1 MLKELQK
8 EYEKQLKALIG
19 QIKEKNES
27 ISKLEKEA
35 VQLRKDKKDLRN
47 TLKRVEND
55 YSVLQT
61 QTSDVRHEFHVKD
74 EAINQGRI
82 EVEEMNSENER
93 LREKLREARQ
103 EFAKLSSQML
113 SFRSEK
119 DLRTPN
125 ILAELLELRKRI
137 EAEEANK
144 VNVSLNHDQELH
156 AAQKESK

>member
-1 MLKELQK
+1 
-8 EYEKQLKALIG
+8 
-19 QIKEKNES
+19 
-27 ISKLEKEA
+27 
-35 VQLRKDKKDLRN
+35 
-47 TLKRVEND
+47 
-55 YSVLQT
+55 
-61 QTSDVRHEFHVKD
+61 
-74 EAINQGRI
+74 
-82 EVEEMNSENER
+82 MNSENER

-113 SFRSEK
+113 SFGSEK

-156 AAQKESK
+156 AA